1 MMIKECVEGT
11 TSTKERISMKKNVFL
26 ALFLVLA
33 VLACGALAA
42 EYTYDPAKPYNGV
55 MVGELNNVVISGNET
70 STGSATYYLPD
81 GLTPWAQAAIILT
94 PNGTTAEAFADSEIG
109 EQWKALA
116 DEYKIA
122 ITFLAPVSGEWNLAL
137 DPAGADDGAV
147 ISQLYFTMQSM
158 VEESRWW
165 EIAEKENFIV
175 IFPQGMVRDLP
186 AMGNVPCAMWL
197 GGGFSAL
204 AQDLD
209 PNTDINV
216 LNTILDMTEE
226 TYNVDR
232 SRIYITGHS
241 NGSMMTLSLAAANA
255 ERFAAIAPIAG
266 LPRFPGTFLLFWRV
280 PQ

>member
-1 MMIKECVEGT
+1 
-11 TSTKERISMKKNVFL
+11 
-26 ALFLVLA
+26 
-33 VLACGALAA
+33 
-42 EYTYDPAKPYNGV
+42 
-55 MVGELNNVVISGNET
+55 
-70 STGSATYYLPD
+70 
-81 GLTPWAQAAIILT
+81 
-94 PNGTTAEAFADSEIG
+94 
-109 EQWKALA
+109 
-116 DEYKIA
+116 
-122 ITFLAPVSGEWNLAL
+122 
-137 DPAGADDGAV
+137 
-147 ISQLYFTMQSM
+147 M